1 MWDGMVLGC
10 RFLRARK
17 FDVPKAKAM
26 LLSAEQWRKDEKVD
40 ELAQCVIVAVRAWS
54 FAKPDYLF
62 SRHRTFEFTEKKE
75 VDKYYPQY
83 YHKIDKVKK
92 NQSWNK
98 PSQARAHYLSLWF

>member
-1 MWDGMVLGC
+1 MWS

-40 ELAQCVIVAVRAWS
+40 ELARCVIFSIFFSAVRPRTLY
-54 FAKPDYLF
+54 FRVVLMCELGRLLNLF
-62 SRHRTFEFTEKKE
+62 FWNRTFEFSEKKE

-83 YHKIDKVKK
+83 YHKIDKV
-92 NQSWNK
+92 
-98 PSQARAHYLSLWF
+98 